1 MLLHQIRTNYTTL
14 PEIERM
20 AHISRYRAIR
30 LMELENPIIAVK
42 AAAKG
47 KKTLEPKTPKA
58 ALSAEEKALL
68 KKLGLSLKSLKTLE

>member
-14 PEIERM
+14 TEVERL
-20 AHISRYRAIR
+20 AHISRYRATR
-30 LMELENPIIAVK
+30 MMELENPIIPVK

-47 KKTLEPKTPKA
+47 KKTLEPKAPKSK
-58 ALSAEEKALL
+58 LSPEEKALL